1 MQVTDLGDLA
11 DKACAAVA
19 SSSRVIVGITGAPGS
34 GKSTLVRALLRE
46 LECRPRPSAAGA
58 VAGTE
63 GDNEPWVVQV
73 PMDGF
78 HLADASLERL
88 GLLEC
93 KGAPETFDG
102 HGYAALL
109 GRIADPAQRDVTIYA
124 PTFERDIEQPI
135 AGAIAVPPSV
145 TLVITEG
152 NYLLL
157 PDSPWPLARQHLAQ
171 VWHCAT
177 DDARRKEQLIRRHIE
192 HGKSME
198 QAREWALGPDEAN
211 AVKVIEASVRADVV
225 IGDELLG
232 GAMNAATWS
241 R

>member
-1 MQVTDLGDLA
+1 MSELA
-11 DKACAAVA
+11 DRACAAVTD
-19 SSSRVIVGITGAPGS
+19 SSRVIVGIVGAPGS
-34 GKSTLVRALLRE
+34 GKSTLVEALLRE
-46 LECRPRPSAAGA
+46 LQSRPRPSAAG
-58 VAGTE
+58 VS
-63 GDNEPWVVQV
+63 GDDEVDGESWVVQV

-78 HLADASLERL
+78 HLADASLDRL
-88 GLLEC
+88 GMLEF

-135 AGAIAVPPSV
+135 AGAIAVAPSAS
-145 TLVITEG
+145 LVITEG

-157 PDSPWPLARQHLAQ
+157 PDDPWPRARQHLAQ

-177 DDARRKEQLIRRHIE
+177 DDARRKEQLIARHIE
-192 HGKSME
+192 HGKTPDE
-198 QAREWALGPDEAN
+198 AREWALGPDQAN
-211 AVKVIEASVRADVV
+211 AVRVIEASEGADVV

-232 GAMNAATWS
+232 GGMNAESSSINAG
-241 R
+241 